1 MKNFC
6 ISLFLIAIII
16 VTIAVG
22 VQTPSTSNT
31 EYLRIHIRANSN
43 SEEDQLVKMTVKDGV
58 VNYLTPI
65 ISQCKTKNEA
75 VNALNIQKENL
86 QKVINDILKSN
97 GFNYLSNVKIANE
110 EFPLRVY
117 ENVTL
122 EEGFYD
128 AVIVELG
135 KAEGDNWWCVMYPP
149 LCFYGETENVKYKFK
164 LKEIID
170 AFFNKNSDESN

>member
-1 MKNFC
+1 MDNFLVFSSHRLSYVGIIQIRYMGRKLSFSSQPVTQAPRC
-6 ISLFLIAIII
+6 LFSCSFII
-16 VTIAVG
+16 
-22 VQTPSTSNT
+22 
-31 EYLRIHIRANSN
+31 YLR
-43 SEEDQLVKMTVKDGV
+43 
-58 VNYLTPI
+58 
-65 ISQCKTKNEA
+65 
-75 VNALNIQKENL
+75 
-86 QKVINDILKSN
+86 ILKSN

-117 ENVTL
+117 ENITL
-122 EEGFYD
+122 KEGYYD

-170 AFFNKNSDESN
+170 AFFNKNSEESN